1 MSDRIDHVSGN
12 AIPPGAVA
20 SEVRDDVP
28 IMASE
33 SEFIIPADVVRFLG
47 LDKLEKM
54 ISKAKESLAELDA
67 QGRIGGDTGDDEE
80 EDLPFGLEEL
90 MSVEEG
96 EAEQGSAPSFAEG
109 GMVEGE
115 GQNPL
120 PMFNQDNGFTGIK
133 TFKTPDGR
141 IATVPYTNGEPLFTL
156 PSGYEEVSPTA
167 PPESQT
173 APEEGSQRPIGA
185 PKPQETGVMGPRGNT
200 DTERKDQGSPL
211 AGDPSKWSVDNFID
225 FGKQRGSVANKAIG
239 AMGSLMG
246 PIGMAMKARNS
257 ILDQQTAELYDQML
271 EEGKDLQ
278 GNLLT
283 SEQMTQ
289 LGQTRE
295 QIKEDMS
302 KISGL
307 SLNPFK
313 TLTQAA
319 IKFNDFVVGN
329 KAPTTSSLNET
340 YAPSSSDSR
349 GVPYK
354 STSTTDAQGNITSQ
368 SRPAA
373 RPTSLAGGPSGSD
386 NDNPSGESIGGRT
399 QQESSRTHGGLYRK
413 GGLIKRRKKS

>member
-1 MSDRIDHVSGN
+1 MDRIMEDSVSGN
-12 AIPPGAVA
+12 AVPPGALPE
-20 SEVRDDVP
+20 EVRDDVP
-28 IMASE
+28 INASE
-33 SEFIIPADVVRFLG
+33 GEYVLPADVVRFLG
-47 LDKLEKM
+47 MDKIEKM
-54 ISKAKESLAELDA
+54 VAKAKESLAELEA
-67 QGRIGGDTGDDEE
+67 NGRIGGDTEDDGEE
-80 EDLPFGLEEL
+80 ELPFGMEEL
-90 MSVEEG
+90 MAIDEG
-96 EAEQGSAPSFAEG
+96 EGGETPSFAEG

-115 GQNPL
+115 APK

-141 IATVPYTNGEPLFTL
+141 IASVPYTNGEPLFTL

-225 FGKQRGSVANKAIG
+225 FGKQRGSVANKSIG

-340 YAPSSSDSR
+340 YAPTSSDSR
-349 GVPYK
+349 GVPYA

>member
-1 MSDRIDHVSGN
+1 MDRIMEDEVSGN
-12 AIPPGAVA
+12 AVPPGALPE
-20 SEVRDDVP
+20 EVRDDVP
-28 IMASE
+28 INASE
-33 SEFIIPADVVRFLG
+33 GEYVLPADVVRFLG
-47 LDKLEKM
+47 MDKIEKM
-54 ISKAKESLAELDA
+54 VAKAKESLAELEA
-67 QGRIGGDTGDDEE
+67 NGRIGGATEDDGE
-80 EDLPFGLEEL
+80 EDLPFGMEEL
-90 MSVEEG
+90 MAIEEEG
-96 EAEQGSAPSFAEG
+96 EGEGVPSFAEG
-109 GMVEGE
+109 GLVDDK
-115 GQNPL
+115 NASV
-120 PMFNQDNGFTGIK
+120 PMFDQSSGFTGIK

-141 IATVPYTNGEPLFTL
+141 IATVPYTNGQPLFTL
-156 PSGYEEVSPTA
+156 PNGYEEVSPTS

-185 PKPQETGVMGPRGNT
+185 PQQQPNGNNVGPRGNT

-211 AGDPSKWSVDNFID
+211 AGDPNKWSVDDFIN

-257 ILDQQTAELYDQML
+257 ILDQQTAQLYDKML

-340 YAPSSSDSR
+340 YAPTSSDSR

-373 RPTSLAGGPSGSD
+373 RPTNLAGGPSGSD

-413 GGLIKRRKKS
+413 GGLIKRRKK

>member
-1 MSDRIDHVSGN
+1 MDRIMEDEVSGN
-12 AIPPGAVA
+12 AVPPGALPE
-20 SEVRDDVP
+20 EVRDDVP
-28 IMASE
+28 INASE
-33 SEFIIPADVVRFLG
+33 GEFVVPADVVRFLG

-67 QGRIGGDTGDDEE
+67 NGRIGGDTEDDEE
-80 EDLPFGLEEL
+80 EELPFGMEEL
-90 MSVEEG
+90 MAIDEG
-96 EAEQGSAPSFAEG
+96 EGAETPSFAEG

-141 IATVPYTNGEPLFTL
+141 IASVPYTNGEPLFTL

-185 PKPQETGVMGPRGNT
+185 PQQTPSGNNVGPRGNT

-373 RPTSLAGGPSGSD
+373 RPSSLSVGPSGSD
-386 NDNPSGESIGGRT
+386 NDNPSGETIGGRT

-413 GGLIKRRKKS
+413 GGLIKRRKKA